1 MKKTWQ
7 KLDQKEAFGTI
18 VNTEDPKQYIAMH
31 FSPKLYGSLLAH
43 KALCGP
49 LAQRSGRHPHVC
61 IFVPILILSRSE
73 FGSQQARPGFCILI
87 KAETLL

>member
-1 MKKTWQ
+1 MCSIIIAHNSIGPRNNETPIETYSMKKTWQ

-43 KALCGP
+43 KALCGHWHRDP
-49 LAQRSGRHPHVC
+49 VATHMSAFLYQYWY
-61 IFVPILILSRSE
+61 
-73 FGSQQARPGFCILI
+73 
-87 KAETLL
+87 